1 MTEEGRLKSLLKK
14 IRLNESTISM
24 VLGVLVIV
32 VVGAL
37 IFNYFKGVSRFQ
49 PEKEE
54 VKPEEIKL
62 VEKEGKFF
70 PEGLPAEY
78 QVQKNDNLWK
88 IAEKFYGSGYNWA
101 DIARENKLENPNIIF
116 VDQKLNIPKTA
127 VIKPLTAKMTIFGPV
142 IEGDKY
148 TVEKGDHL
156 WGIAVRTYGDGYQWV
171 GLAKVNNI
179 ANPNIIHPGNV
190 LTLPR

>member
-37 IFNYFKGVSRFQ
+37 IFNYFKGVSRLQ

-70 PEGLPAEY
+70 PEGLPTEY

-88 IAEKFYGSGYNWA
+88 IAEKFYGSGYNWV
-101 DIARENKLENPNIIF
+101 DIARENKLKNPNIVF

-127 VIKPLTAKMTIFGPV
+127 VVKPLTAKMTIFGPV

-156 WGIAVRTYGDGYQWV
+156 WGIAVRAYGDGYQWV
-171 GLAKVNNI
+171 ELAKVNNI